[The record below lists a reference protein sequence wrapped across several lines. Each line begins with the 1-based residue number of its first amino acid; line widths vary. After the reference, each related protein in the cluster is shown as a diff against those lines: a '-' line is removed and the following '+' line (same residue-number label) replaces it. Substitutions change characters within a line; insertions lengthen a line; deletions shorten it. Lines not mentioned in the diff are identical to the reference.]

1 MTNFPNLFRLGGAG
15 SATGHN
21 SHVFQEE
28 CQVAY
33 LIDALAL
40 MRSRG
45 ITSLE
50 VRAEE
55 QNAYMAQTTAKLAD
69 TVWSIGGCNS
79 FYLDAA
85 VRHRSTGPDQP
96 GSTAGP
102 PAASTPPPTSYAPS
116 PRPSP
121 PTEPHHHPHPIRTP

>member
-40 MRSRG
+40 MRSHG
-45 ITSLE
+45 ITSIE

-69 TVWSIGGCNS
+69 TVWSVGGCNS

-85 VRHRSTGPDQP
+85 GEASVNWPGPTRQYRRATRRFD
-96 GSTAGP
+96 
-102 PAASTPPPTSYAPS
+102 PAPYQLHTLAATVPT
-116 PRPSP
+116 
-121 PTEPHHHPHPIRTP
+121 H